1 MKRRFRRDPYTREPR
16 DPLEW
21 IARLAGR
28 SAFRVP
34 TEGRAT
40 RPPLS
45 DADVAHA
52 LGGCPDP
59 LGQAMALAIACCR
72 QDLWPQV
79 EPLAMPRWIEVLA
92 AGPDRHLVAGR
103 LALRARLIL
112 VDAFRDLVEPGRA
125 MSWATAAELL
135 RMRVSDYRRL
145 HRQAGGLLD
154 SAARLAARDCATR
167 LFAERGGPLPPVPAP
182 TARRRRRP
190 EPAAATTEPSPPA
203 TPQPR
208 PRVYGLLRLRRE

>member
-1 MKRRFRRDPYTREPR
+1 MRRRCRKDPYTREPR

-28 SAFRVP
+28 SAFRIP

-59 LGQAMALAIACCR
+59 LGQVVALAVACCR

-79 EPLAMPRWIEVLA
+79 EPLAMPRWIEALA

-135 RMRVSDYRRL
+135 RMRVADYRRL
-145 HRQAGGLLD
+145 HRQAAGLLD

-167 LFAERGGPLPPVPAP
+167 LFADTGGPLPPPPPRAP
-182 TARRRRRP
+182 KQRRPVAP
-190 EPAAATTEPSPPA
+190 EPAPAPEPPPA
-203 TPQPR
+203 PAIR